1 MAEMDWSER
10 RINEVG
16 ETVGG
21 AEDACLVRS
30 QVQILSIYY
39 LFCNFNGLISFP
51 KITKIAMIIKSTI
64 FLSAVRREIGFFP
77 IARKNFSFSFQ
88 IYSSG

>member
-21 AEDACLVRS
+21 AEDEARGGGESVSAGAAVWVGEAEVGSRYQAEVES
-30 QVQILSIYY
+30 HITALSPAVWA
-39 LFCNFNGLISFP
+39 GL
-51 KITKIAMIIKSTI
+51 K
-64 FLSAVRREIGFFP
+64 E
-77 IARKNFSFSFQ
+77 
-88 IYSSG
+88 